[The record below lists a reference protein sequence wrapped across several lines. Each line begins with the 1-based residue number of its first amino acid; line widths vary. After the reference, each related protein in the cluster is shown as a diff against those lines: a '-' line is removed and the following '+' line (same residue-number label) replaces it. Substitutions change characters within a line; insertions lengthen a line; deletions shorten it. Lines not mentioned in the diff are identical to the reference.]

1 MVVIFDSLD
10 VFQVVDRGGSISG
23 LYLLYLFIG
32 KHYFWHMLYH
42 NFIPMRR
49 ADPQLSLLRL
59 HPLSDAPQSQL
70 STRAMDH

>member
-42 NFIPMRR
+42 NFSN
-49 ADPQLSLLRL
+49 ASC
-59 HPLSDAPQSQL
+59 
-70 STRAMDH
+70 